1 MSRGVERLT
10 ARNKFYLS
18 SLVCIHPKTLS
29 FIVSDT
35 DIDIPSMYLP
45 TSPPIGADLNVVSAG
60 TEMTVACE
68 ISLNLFAINMIVTF
82 IDSYLTVDQ
91 IEGPVQG
98 AANFLQHP
106 SPILTGSSLL
116 QIPIFYF

>member
-1 MSRGVERLT
+1 MSLGVERLT

-18 SLVCIHPKTLS
+18 SLVRIHPKPLS
-29 FIVSDT
+29 FIVSNT
-35 DIDIPSMYLP
+35 DIDIPSTYLP
-45 TSPPIGADLNVVSAG
+45 TSPPIGPDLNVVSAG

-68 ISLNLFAINMIVTF
+68 ISLNFFAINVILTF

-91 IEGPVQG
+91 IEGPVHG
-98 AANFLQHP
+98 APNFLQNP

-116 QIPIFYF
+116 QISILYF